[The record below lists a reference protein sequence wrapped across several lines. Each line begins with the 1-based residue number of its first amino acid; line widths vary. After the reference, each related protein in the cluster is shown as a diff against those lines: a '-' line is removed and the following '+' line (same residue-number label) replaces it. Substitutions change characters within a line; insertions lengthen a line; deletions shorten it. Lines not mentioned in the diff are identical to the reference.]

1 MILFLVFS
9 GLCFGQ
15 VELVNNNWPTDP
27 QGLKFFPDS
36 KVSYVSRLTR
46 TDGTGVSGV
55 PYHYTIKQYAGQGFH
70 THETANGTVL
80 SRPYAAFIPSTAL
93 PSGGENGTSDAQ
105 GYMVANVEFNN
116 FAGWYTVCVTNAY
129 GERCVNNNTRY
140 FTQQNGYPLYLER
153 YTGGLPPYESSNSVN
168 RPQSQHV
175 DSRHSVSSA
184 PESQNLS
191 YIFEGYT
198 TRWVTHDAHLR
209 LLAMS
214 SQYKTLTAQQN
225 VADLLDLTRASLPD
239 GGIYDNDV
247 AGVAPGNGN
256 TTLDWD
262 TRVYEEH
269 QHGVEADVVVP
280 SGTLRQD
287 IFFAGTTSSGCY
299 LGKYKPT
306 SELIYTGTGL
316 SEQTQIENF
325 WRTQGVAH
333 VSCKPGQALRGGNR
347 PPPFAK

>member
-1 MILFLVFS
+1 MQEALKQISMSHRGLFVRISLLLRSRRQVATSDCIRPMVLIQSEQKPKQRTTGEASSSCMFPAGLDTLYPAEVIVRIKMILFLVFS

-15 VELVNNNWPTDP
+15 VELVNNQWPTDP

-46 TDGTGVSGV
+46 SDGTGVSGV
-55 PYHYTIKQYAGQGFH
+55 PYHYTIKQYAGQGNH

-80 SRPYAAFIPSTAL
+80 SRPPAVFIPSTGL

-153 YTGGLPPYESSNSVN
+153 YTGGLPPYNSNSVN
-168 RPQSQHV
+168 QPQSQHT

-191 YIFEGYT
+191 YIFEGYV
-198 TRWVTHDAHLR
+198 TRWVTH
-209 LLAMS
+209 
-214 SQYKTLTAQQN
+214 
-225 VADLLDLTRASLPD
+225 
-239 GGIYDNDV
+239 
-247 AGVAPGNGN
+247 
-256 TTLDWD
+256 
-262 TRVYEEH
+262 
-269 QHGVEADVVVP
+269 
-280 SGTLRQD
+280 
-287 IFFAGTTSSGCY
+287 
-299 LGKYKPT
+299 
-306 SELIYTGTGL
+306 
-316 SEQTQIENF
+316 
-325 WRTQGVAH
+325 
-333 VSCKPGQALRGGNR
+333 
-347 PPPFAK
+347 